1 MSKHLKMHNGYSGEI
16 RLGKLGYT
24 KVNRDGTTVHFV
36 DESTWKN
43 IREQLGLTEENLKHN
58 PMYEVIG
65 RFENVPPHFRSD
77 YIHGGNSNGQE
88 QHLERPS
95 EK

>member
-24 KVNRDGTTVHFV
+24 KVNRDGTIVHFV
-36 DESTWKN
+36 DESTWSN
-43 IREQLGLTEENLKHN
+43 IR
-58 PMYEVIG
+58 
-65 RFENVPPHFRSD
+65 
-77 YIHGGNSNGQE
+77 E

>member
-1 MSKHLKMHNGYSGEI
+1 MGKHLKMHNGYSGEI

-43 IREQLGLTEENLKHN
+43 IKEQLGLTEENLKHN

-65 RFENVPPHFRSD
+65 RFENVPPHFRPE
-77 YIHGGNSNGQE
+77 YNHRGNFDGQE